1 MNLESII
8 NILNDEVKLKEH
20 ESWDNSGLQVGS
32 DKACINKIML
42 TMDLGREALDLALR
56 EKVDLI
62 ITHHPFFFSPI
73 KRIDTDTYD
82 GQIIKMLIKENI
94 NLYSIHTSYDMA
106 DKGVTSSLAEKLNI
120 VNYQIL
126 HPVNEDKSGYGG
138 IGDIP
143 PIDIIEYAQFVKKAL
158 EADYV
163 RLYSKGGETV
173 KRVAFCGGSGGEFIE
188 DAIKQGADVYI
199 TGDIK
204 YHQAQDGLKNDLCI
218 IDAGHYVTEA
228 HSMDFLKEVL
238 KKTGL
243 KVISFKKNKAQE
255 III

>member
-158 EADYV
+158 EQE
-163 RLYSKGGETV
+163 L
-173 KRVAFCGGSGGEFIE
+173 FIE
-188 DAIKQGADVYI
+188 GHFLVTKGYCFRHPFIGRGKPPHFVEFPVVGQICFWNKTKYLPFLQDYGAVKKLAVCPYR
-199 TGDIK
+199 
-204 YHQAQDGLKNDLCI
+204 
-218 IDAGHYVTEA
+218 
-228 HSMDFLKEVL
+228 HSCSYQH
-238 KKTGL
+238 
-243 KVISFKKNKAQE
+243 I
-255 III
+255 